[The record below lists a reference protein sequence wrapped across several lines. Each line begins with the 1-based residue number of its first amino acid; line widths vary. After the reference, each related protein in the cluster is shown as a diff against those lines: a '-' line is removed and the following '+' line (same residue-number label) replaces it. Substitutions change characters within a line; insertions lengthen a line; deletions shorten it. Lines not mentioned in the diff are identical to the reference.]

1 MVQVCCP
8 GHTRQLY
15 GLSVY
20 DSELVVVYTYF
31 HGYVQLRSKHAV
43 LGIYVLGSY
52 LGRIIWL

>member
-8 GHTRQLY
+8 GHTCQLY

-20 DSELVVVYTYF
+20 NSELVVVYTYF

-52 LGRIIWL
+52 LGLVL